1 MGTNIFL
8 GVNAENI
15 TKDLAEEFVG
25 VGLIRSE
32 YLCRNINEYVT
43 TEKCKAYIKNYLADI
58 CNLFDEKEVWY
69 RFTDLTGNEIATLNG
84 ADDIFIEK
92 WHFIGTKG
100 VRRHLSH
107 IETFTQECLIIKE
120 VYEKYKNLGVIIP
133 YIKDIKEY
141 KKIKTI
147 IRSVGYEG
155 KIGIMAEIPSALLQL
170 DSFVKEGVDNITI
183 GLNDLTSLLLGTYRE
198 SNYHDKKHPT
208 IQKAVMYTQ
217 NICEANKIPF
227 SIAGYLN
234 KEDINFY
241 KELGVER
248 ITVNYSNLPQL
259 NEKFNDLPQLDLL
272 SKIKENTKRRRNL
285 MEKEKE
291 VK

>member
-1 MGTNIFL
+1 MATNIFL
-8 GVNAENI
+8 GVNAEKI
-15 TKDLAEEFVG
+15 TKDLAKEFAG

-58 CNLFDEKEVWY
+58 CNIFDEKEVWY

-107 IETFTQECLIIKE
+107 IKTFSQECLIIKD

-133 YIKDIKEY
+133 YIKDIEEY
-141 KKIKTI
+141 KKIKSI
-147 IRSVGYEG
+147 IRRVGYEG
-155 KIGIMAEIPSALLQL
+155 KIGIMAEIPSVLLEL

-198 SNYHDKKHPT
+198 SKYHDKKHPT
-208 IQKAVMYTQ
+208 IKKAVMNTQ
-217 NICEANKIPF
+217 KTCEANKIPF

-234 KEDINFY
+234 KEEIDFY

-259 NEKFNDLPQLDLL
+259 NEKFNYLPQLNLL
-272 SKIKENTKRRRNL
+272 LEIKENTKRRRNL
-285 MEKEKE
+285 MEKG